1 MEEWCSEPL
10 LSWRFCGALF
20 CVKPR
25 CCVQKKFQPWTGS
38 PFSGNAAKAQCW
50 TWLSFSALCFDS
62 QLLSRVLNSR
72 HRAVAAGGLIGM
84 VMHCIGWSWKLLGA
98 EIFDRTSSFGL
109 QWRWGPATSEAESD
123 EFHVGDV
130 SSVRVISW
138 LRPQC
143 AYDNQNHGGNDV
155 LNHYFLDVFF
165 WCPILSQTQMLG
177 SEKVSAMDL
186 QSILRKCSQSTVLDM
201 TFFFHSVLGQVVDGM
216 GPNGMFC
223 AFLRGHEWH
232 I

>member
-1 MEEWCSEPL
+1 M
-10 LSWRFCGALF
+10 R
-20 CVKPR
+20 
-25 CCVQKKFQPWTGS
+25 
-38 PFSGNAAKAQCW
+38 
-50 TWLSFSALCFDS
+50 LSFSAPCFDN

-98 EIFDRTSSFGL
+98 EIFDRTSDFGL

-138 LRPQC
+138 LPPQC

-155 LNHYFLDVFF
+155 LNHYFLDVFVVPYSASNPDVVF
-165 WCPILSQTQMLG
+165 RKSFSHGPGVHSPEMQPKHSAGHDFVFPLRASTASCWAGCWILG
-177 SEKVSAMDL
+177 
-186 QSILRKCSQSTVLDM
+186 TVL
-201 TFFFHSVLGQVVDGM
+201 
-216 GPNGMFC
+216 
-223 AFLRGHEWH
+223 
-232 I
+232 